1 MDPVNTVKEFIVKD
15 FNHNLDGEI
24 HLWSSFLD
32 QPDDIIN
39 RFYEVLSE
47 EEKYRINKYKY
58 KSLRYRHTVSKGL
71 LKDFISKYL
80 NIETKE
86 ISFVQNKYG
95 KPSLQPELNEMNLQF
110 NVSHSENLG
119 IFAFTKGYELGI
131 DVESIQETPNLNR
144 LVDKCFSDFEKEW
157 FYKSEPSLQ
166 KELFYKVWTG
176 KEAFIKAI
184 GIGLSFPLKEIEFKI
199 NSNKAIEFQSIHG
212 DISYRGKW
220 NIFTFNPPPN
230 FISSLVVETNKLKIR
245 RYSWDGVFM

>member
-15 FNHNLDGEI
+15 INHNLDGEI

-86 ISFVQNKYG
+86 ISFVQNEYG
-95 KPSLQPELNEMNLQF
+95 KPSLQPELNEIGLQF
-110 NVSHSENLG
+110 NVSHSEHLG
-119 IFAFTKGYELGI
+119 MFAFTTGRELGI
-131 DVESIQETPNLNR
+131 DVS
-144 LVDKCFSDFEKEW
+144 
-157 FYKSEPSLQ
+157 
-166 KELFYKVWTG
+166 
-176 KEAFIKAI
+176 
-184 GIGLSFPLKEIEFKI
+184 
-199 NSNKAIEFQSIHG
+199 
-212 DISYRGKW
+212 
-220 NIFTFNPPPN
+220 
-230 FISSLVVETNKLKIR
+230 
-245 RYSWDGVFM
+245 